1 MKTPRDDETTV
12 IESLCR
18 AITNRHSTAMYT
30 AAAVLLAASAMGWSA
45 ASGAQT
51 IAATQQPLA
60 ELEKSCWVCDHAATT
75 RRLDSGTAATCG
87 SLKKGLK
94 QRKFGG
100 EFAALLAGWHQHE
113 KAEHLA
119 LAKAGGPSLALA
131 RLTPDA
137 TR

>member
-45 ASGAQT
+45 ASDAQT

-75 RRLDSGTAATCG
+75 RRLDSGTAATCS
-87 SLKKGLK
+87 SLHEALK

-100 EFAALLAGWHQHE
+100 EFKALLAGWHQHE
-113 KAEHLA
+113 EAEHLA
-119 LAKAGGPSLALA
+119 LAKAGGPSLA